1 MKVLIYI
8 LIITL
13 CVVLDGLLI
22 YISDKKK
29 KYSFYIGYIGGMLV
43 YVILFLNYIFLFG

>member
-1 MKVLIYI
+1 MKVLIYVIIII
-8 LIITL
+8 LCL
-13 CVVLDGLLI
+13 VLDGLLI
-22 YISDKKK
+22 CISNRKK

>member
-1 MKVLIYI
+1 MKVLIYVIIII
-8 LIITL
+8 LCL
-13 CVVLDGLLI
+13 VLDGLLI
-22 YISDKKK
+22 CISRKK

>member
-1 MKVLIYI
+1 MKVLIYGIIII
-8 LIITL
+8 LCL
-13 CVVLDGLLI
+13 VLDGLLI

-29 KYSFYIGYIGGMLV
+29 KYSFYIGYIGGMLA